1 MRMNVPQFLKSSLLA
16 VVVCALG
23 PVGCGTTRRT
33 EVRDEVDGL
42 TVQVHYQ
49 KPQAVRNYPV
59 ALMEA
64 TRMLSAAATA
74 EAAKRGREVG
84 SVRLTGGSMDYS
96 LVKTRVYVELTGRVL
111 WGTGWNGAVDD
122 PTKLVEEAKLK
133 QQNLKDFMGSL
144 GAVKQP
150 PPMQTVNVYV
160 QPQPAP
166 QPAAT
171 APGTMTAPVQG
182 TPAPQPVQ
190 PQPQGQGQAVP
201 PAQQPVPAPGATT
214 NTVVVP

>member
-1 MRMNVPQFLKSSLLA
+1 MNRPNRPHFFRFSLLA
-16 VVVCALG
+16 VVVCAFG
-23 PVGCGTTRRT
+23 PVGCKTTRT
-33 EVRDEVDGL
+33 VEVQEEAADGV
-42 TVQVHYQ
+42 TVAVHYQ
-49 KPQAVRNYPV
+49 KRQAVRNYPV

-74 EAAKRGREVG
+74 EAGKRGREIG

-96 LVKTRVYVELTGRVL
+96 LVKTRVHVELTARVL

-160 QPQPAP
+160 QPQPQP
-166 QPAAT
+166 QPAP
-171 APGTMTAPVQG
+171 APPAVAPVV
-182 TPAPQPVQ
+182 TPAHVQ
-190 PQPQGQGQAVP
+190 PGAQPGQGGTNSP
-201 PAQQPVPAPGATT
+201 NPGEQR
-214 NTVVVP
+214 NVVVP